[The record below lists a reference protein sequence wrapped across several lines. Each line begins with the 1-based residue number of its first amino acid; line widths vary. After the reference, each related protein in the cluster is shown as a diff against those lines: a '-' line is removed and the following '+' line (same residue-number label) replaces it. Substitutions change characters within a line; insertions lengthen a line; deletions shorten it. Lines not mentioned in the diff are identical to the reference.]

1 MGAVIDRVV
10 RGIAVYRDPRILGIL
25 ALGFSSGFPYLLKYS
40 TLSFWLLEEGINIK
54 SVAIFAST
62 GTPYALKFLWAPF
75 LDRVPLPGLTR
86 LFGLRRSWL
95 ILLQLALMA
104 AIIGVAYADPGD
116 DLWRTGAAVLIMATL
131 SASQDVVIDAYRV
144 ELLAEDEQ
152 GAGAAA
158 IVFGYRLG
166 MLVAGAGALYIA
178 AIAHSWGLTYLA
190 MAPCMI
196 VGIAATLLLPEPV
209 LSRSIAGVTGLTKIA
224 REAIDAVV
232 GPFRDMMT
240 RRGWV
245 LFLLFIMLYSIA
257 DRLAATMTN
266 PFLWSVGFSN
276 IEIANIAKTYG
287 LVATLVGTALGGALV
302 RSVGIVKALWV
313 GGFIMMASN
322 LMFCAQAL
330 AGHDTTVLIATIG
343 IEKIS
348 GGVGSTAAVAY
359 LSALCNKRYTA
370 TQYALLSALAGVL
383 STALSTTTGWMVD
396 AMSQVGLLLISLRS
410 VGVAGIPDFVHS
422 LGWIGFFA
430 LTALAALP
438 GLAVL
443 FVLSRR
449 DWTGLPSTA
458 APDAAAAH

>member
-1 MGAVIDRVV
+1 MDRIL
-10 RGIAVYRDPRILGIL
+10 RGIAIYKDPRILGIL
-25 ALGFSSGFPYLLKYS
+25 ALGFSSGFPYLLKFS
-40 TLSFWLLEEGINIK
+40 TLSFWLLEEGINIR

-75 LDRVPLPGLTR
+75 LDRVPLPFLTR
-86 LFGLRRSWL
+86 IYGLRRSWL
-95 ILLQLALMA
+95 VLMQLALMA
-104 AIIGVAYADPGD
+104 AMLGVAYADPGE
-116 DLWRTGAAVLIMATL
+116 DLWATGVAVMIMATL

-178 AIAHSWGLTYLA
+178 AFVSSWGLTYLL
-190 MAPCMI
+190 MAPFMA
-196 VGIAATLLLPEPV
+196 VGLAATLLLPEPELDRAV
-209 LSRSIAGVTGLTKIA
+209 AGVTGMAKLA
-224 REAIDAVV
+224 RESLDAVV
-232 GPFRDMMT
+232 GPFRDMMQ
-240 RRGWV
+240 RPGWV

-266 PFLWSVGFSN
+266 PFLWSMGFEN

-287 LVATLVGTALGGALV
+287 LVATLIGTAVGGALV

-383 STALSTTTGWMVD
+383 STVLSTGTGWVVD
-396 AMSQVGLLLISLRS
+396 VMSQLGLLLISLRHFG
-410 VGVAGIPDFVHS
+410 VGGIPDFVHS
-422 LGWIGFFA
+422 LGWIGFFS

-449 DWTGLPSTA
+449 GWTGLPDSQPA
-458 APDAAAAH
+458 A

>member
-1 MGAVIDRVV
+1 MLDRIL
-10 RGIAVYRDPRILGIL
+10 RGIAIYKDPRILGIL
-25 ALGFSSGFPYLLKYS
+25 ALGFSSGFPFLLKYS
-40 TLSFWLLEEGINIK
+40 TLSFWLLEEGINIR

-75 LDRVPLPGLTR
+75 LDRVPLPFLTR
-86 LFGLRRSWL
+86 IYGLRRSWL
-95 ILLQLALMA
+95 VLLQLGLMA
-104 AIIGVAYADPGD
+104 SIIGVAYADPGVD
-116 DLWRTGAAVLIMATL
+116 MWTTALAVMVMATL

-144 ELLAEDEQ
+144 ELLEEDEQ

-178 AIAHSWGLTYLA
+178 AGVGSWGLTYLS
-190 MAPCMI
+190 MAPFVLI
-196 VGIAATLLLPEPV
+196 GLAATLLLHEPA
-209 LSRSIAGVTGLTKIA
+209 LDRSIAGLTGMTKIA
-224 REAIDAVV
+224 REALDAVV
-232 GPFRDMMT
+232 GPFKDLISRK
-240 RRGWV
+240 GWV

-266 PFLWSVGFSN
+266 PFLWSIGFEN

-313 GGFIMMASN
+313 GGFIMMGSN
-322 LMFCAQAL
+322 LMFCVQAI
-330 AGHDTTVLIATIG
+330 AGHDNLLLIATIG

-370 TQYALLSALAGVL
+370 TQYALLSALAGLL
-383 STALSTTTGWMVD
+383 STALSTTTGWVVD
-396 AMSQVGLLLISLRS
+396 VMSQVGLTLLSLKTF
-410 VGVAGIPDFVHS
+410 GVAGIPDFVQS
-422 LGWIGFFA
+422 TGWLGFFF
-430 LTALAALP
+430 LTALAAIP

-443 FVLSRR
+443 FILSRR
-449 DWTGLPSTA
+449 GWTGLPTA
-458 APDAAAAH
+458 ATAASLESA